1 MKNFI
6 FILLT
11 FIIGGLSNIDIESRN
26 IEGYVTDLKRQPLDF
41 AIIAIQNLS
50 DSSLIVSSQTNENG
64 YFLVETDR
72 KSVV

>member
-11 FIIGGLSNIDIESRN
+11 FIIGGLSNIDIEARN

-50 DSSLIVSSQTNENG
+50 EIGRAHV
-64 YFLVETDR
+64 
-72 KSVV
+72 